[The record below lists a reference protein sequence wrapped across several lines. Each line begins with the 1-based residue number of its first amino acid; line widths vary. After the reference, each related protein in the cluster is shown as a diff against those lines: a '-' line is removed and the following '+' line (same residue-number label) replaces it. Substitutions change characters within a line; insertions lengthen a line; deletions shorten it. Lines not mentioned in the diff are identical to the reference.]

1 MHSDVRGL
9 ALTTES
15 AEAAAAFNA
24 TIDEYLI
31 YRSSAM
37 KTLGGALE
45 ADPAFVMGHCLKGYL
60 FMLFSSNQVMGKVA
74 ESLAAADAGVART
87 TPREQAHVEAL
98 RAWSTG
104 DLARSDAIWDE
115 ILVDNPLDIL
125 ALRLQHFNTFWMGR
139 SLSIRDGVARVLH
152 AWDESMPGY
161 GSILGMYSFGLE
173 EAGEY
178 ARAEDFGR
186 RAVEING
193 DDLWAIHA
201 VAHVLEMQGRA
212 ADGRTWL
219 SQDVH
224 AWDDRNPFK
233 GHVWWHTAM
242 FAMAQGDF
250 DSVLEIYDHGVASNP
265 SDFYLDVQNAAS
277 MLARLD
283 LLGVDVGKRWES
295 LADIAEQR
303 TGDHMIA
310 FTEMHY
316 MMALVH
322 EGRLEAAQKLLDS
335 LHAFAETPNNFAAG
349 AMKDVGNQTCEAIL
363 AYGKGQYGEAID
375 LMLPIRST
383 YARVGASH
391 AQRDI
396 FAQFLIDAAQKD
408 GQLKLAR
415 TLLSER
421 IEMFPQNV
429 AAWNSY
435 ADTLSGLGDAAAAEA
450 AREKAAHMLAA

>member
-1 MHSDVRGL
+1 M
-9 ALTTES
+9 A
-15 AEAAAAFNA
+15 
-24 TIDEYLI
+24 
-31 YRSSAM
+31 
-37 KTLGGALE
+37 
-45 ADPAFVMGHCLKGYL
+45 HCLRGYL

-74 ESLAAADAGVART
+74 ESLAAAEAAART
-87 TPREQAHVEAL
+87 ATPREQAHVAAL

-104 DLARSDAIWDE
+104 DLVRTDAIWDQ
-115 ILVDNPLDIL
+115 ILVDDPLDVL

-139 SLSIRDGVARVLH
+139 SLALRDGVARVMH
-152 AWDESMPGY
+152 AWDGSLPGY
-161 GSILGMYSFGLE
+161 GSVLGMYSFGLE

-178 ARAEDFGR
+178 ERAEALGR

-212 ADGRTWL
+212 KDGGEWL
-219 SQDVH
+219 SQAPD

-242 FAMAQGDF
+242 FSLAAGDF
-250 DSVLEIYDHGVASNP
+250 DRVLELYDHGVAPDP

-283 LLGVDVGKRWES
+283 LLGVDVGDRWVS

-303 TGDHMIA
+303 TGDHMLA

-316 MMALVH
+316 VMALVH
-322 EGRLEAAQKLLDS
+322 EGRLEAAGRLLES
-335 LHAFAETPNNFAAG
+335 LRAFAETPDNFAAA
-349 AMKDVGNQTCEAIL
+349 AMKEVGNQTCEAIL
-363 AYGKGQYGEAID
+363 AYGKGDYATAID
-375 LMLPIRST
+375 LMLPIRAS

-396 FAQFLIDAAQKD
+396 FAQFLIDAALKD
-408 GQLKLAR
+408 GRLKLAR

-421 IEMFPQNV
+421 VELFPHNS
-429 AAWNSY
+429 AAWNLY
-435 ADTLSGLGDAAAAEA
+435 ADALAGLGETKEADA
-450 AREKAAHMLAA
+450 AREKGTHALAA

>member
-1 MHSDVRGL
+1 MHTDDRGL
-9 ALTTES
+9 ALTTDS
-15 AEAAAAFNA
+15 AEAAATFNT
-24 TIDEYLI
+24 TIDEYLE

-37 KTLGGALE
+37 KTLGTALE
-45 ADPAFVMGHCLKGYL
+45 ADPGFVLGNCLKGYL

-74 ESLAAADAGVART
+74 DSLAAADAGAANAT
-87 TPREQAHVEAL
+87 AREQAHVEAL

-104 DLARSDAIWDE
+104 DLLRTNAIWDQ
-115 ILVDNPLDIL
+115 ILVDDPLDIL

-139 SLSIRDGVARVLH
+139 SLAMRDGVARVMH
-152 AWDESMPGY
+152 AWDDSISGY
-161 GSILGMYSFGLE
+161 GSILGMYAFGLE
-173 EAGEY
+173 ESGEY
-178 ARAEDFGR
+178 ARAESLGR

-193 DDLWAIHA
+193 EDLWAVHA

-212 ADGRTWL
+212 EDGQVWL
-219 SQDVH
+219 DQAPN

-242 FAMAQGDF
+242 FALARGQYDQ
-250 DSVLEIYDHGVASNP
+250 VLEIYDHGVAPNP
-265 SDFYLDVQNAAS
+265 SDFYLDMQNAAS

-283 LLGVDVGKRWES
+283 LVGVDVGDRWAS
-295 LADIAEQR
+295 LADMSEQR
-303 TGDHMIA
+303 TGDHIIV

-322 EGRLEAAQKLLDS
+322 EGRVEAARKLLDS
-335 LHAFAETPNNFAAG
+335 QRAFAETPNNFAAA
-349 AMKDVGNQTCEAIL
+349 AMKEVGVQVCEAIL
-363 AYGKGQYGEAID
+363 AHGTGDYAAAID
-375 LMLPIRST
+375 LMIPIRES

-396 FAQFLIDAAQKD
+396 FAQFLIEATLKD

-421 IEMFPQNV
+421 VELFPNSA
-429 AAWNSY
+429 AAWNFY
-435 ADTLSGLGDAAAAEA
+435 ADALAGLGDTVGAGAARDKAAEL
-450 AREKAAHMLAA
+450 LAA

>member
-1 MHSDVRGL
+1 MYTDDRGL

-15 AEAAAAFNA
+15 ADAATAFNA
-24 TIDEYLI
+24 TIDQYLE
-31 YRSSAM
+31 YRSLAM
-37 KTLGGALE
+37 KTLAAALE

-60 FMLFSSNQVMGKVA
+60 FMLFGSNQVMGKVA
-74 ESLAAADAGVART
+74 DALAAAAADAAQA

-104 DLARSDAIWDE
+104 DLVRTDAIWDE

-139 SLSIRDGVARVLH
+139 SLSLRDGVARVIH
-152 AWDESMPGY
+152 AWDDSMPGY

-173 EAGEY
+173 ESGEY
-178 ARAEDFGR
+178 ARAEELGR

-212 ADGRTWL
+212 ADGREWL
-219 SQDVH
+219 SQKAD

-242 FAMAQGDF
+242 FALAQGDY
-250 DSVLEIYDHGVASNP
+250 DQVLEIYDHGVASDP

-283 LLGVDVGKRWES
+283 LLGVDVGKRWHS
-295 LADIAEQR
+295 IADIAEQR

-335 LHAFAETPNNFAAG
+335 LRAFAETPNNFTAA

-363 AYGKGQYGEAID
+363 AYGKEKYAQAID
-375 LMLPIRST
+375 LMLPIRTS

-396 FAQFLIDAAQKD
+396 FAQFLIDAALKD

-421 IEMFPQNV
+421 VELFPQNAV
-429 AAWNSY
+429 AWSSY
-435 ADTLSGLGDAAAAEA
+435 ADALAGLGDTAAADA
-450 AREKAAHMLAA
+450 ARTRAAQMLAA